1 MTGHIDRN
9 QPNPG
14 SQLTLQHFRVIMR
27 KFLVSLSEAQY
38 VLKESYASL
47 FEENL
52 TIQPLDCRE
61 AIDSL
66 KEMQE
71 LVQECSNLLTDSSLL
86 PIGALAPRYRLLFAS
101 QIVQEQTLHLINLFD
116 NYRVLCLKPS
126 PQAEQTHKK
135 IKEVFRA
142 VLQYISDIPRQAL
155 YLEEESKL
163 LEQELTGILREK
175 YA

>member
-1 MTGHIDRN
+1 MTGPTDRN

-38 VLKESYASL
+38 VLKELYASL
-47 FEENL
+47 FEEDL

-66 KEMQE
+66 KEMHE

-86 PIGALAPRYRLLFAS
+86 PVAAFAPRYRLLFTS
-101 QIVQEQTLHLINLFD
+101 QLVLEQTHRLIDLF
-116 NYRVLCLKPS
+116 NSYRVMCLKPS
-126 PQAEQTHKK
+126 PQAEQTRKK
-135 IKEVFRA
+135 IQEVFQA
-142 VLQYISDIPRQAL
+142 VLKHISDIPRQAL
-155 YLEEESKL
+155 YLEEESKS
-163 LEQELTGILREK
+163 LEQDLIAALREE